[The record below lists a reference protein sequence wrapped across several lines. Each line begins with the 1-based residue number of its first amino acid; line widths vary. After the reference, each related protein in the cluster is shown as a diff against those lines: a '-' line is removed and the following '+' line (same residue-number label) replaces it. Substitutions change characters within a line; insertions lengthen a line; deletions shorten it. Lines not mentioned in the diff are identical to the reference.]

1 MATDN
6 ELHTLHRYFIWM
18 DRMRVHFDE
27 VIQKTGNHFRSDQG
41 AQIDAFL
48 YMSYWYAGMY
58 VVIEGW
64 RELQLSDKKIDHLLS
79 SSDHV
84 ELLRRYRN
92 GAFHFQK
99 TYFDNKFTDLWSSKE
114 IVAWLRELNVSFSE
128 FFLRWSRSRKAD
140 LQGG

>member
-27 VIQKTGNHFRSDQG
+27 VIRKAEGQFKTDQG

-64 RELQLSDKKIDHLLS
+64 RELQLSDDKVDYLLS

-92 GAFHFQK
+92 GVFHFQK
-99 TYFDNKFTDLWSSKE
+99 TYFDKRFSDLWSSKE
-114 IVAWLRELNVSFSE
+114 IVAWLRKLSAAFSG
-128 FFLRWSRSRKAD
+128 FFLRWSRSRKLD
-140 LQGG
+140 SRDG